1 MLDQILAFSRL
12 LVFGVNGYLRDTSQ
26 IYGIGK
32 PPKFTGLGYIPNLGD
47 WETSQIYWTGIH
59 PKFTGLGYIPNL
71 RDWDTSQI
79 VFLKIMSRGTWT
91 M

>member
-12 LVFGVNGYLRDTSQ
+12 LVFGVNGYLRETSQ

-47 WETSQIYWTGIH
+47 WETSQIYWIGIH
-59 PKFTGLGYIPNL
+59 PKFTGLGYIPNC
-71 RDWDTSQI
+71 
-79 VFLKIMSRGTWT
+79 FLKNNVTWN
-91 M
+91 MDDVKEVA

>member
-32 PPKFTGLGYIPNLGD
+32 PPKFTGLGYIPNC
-47 WETSQIYWTGIH
+47 
-59 PKFTGLGYIPNL
+59 
-71 RDWDTSQI
+71 
-79 VFLKIMSRGTWT
+79 FLKNNVTWN
-91 M
+91 MDDVKEVA